1 MAISVSTWVW
11 EHSESRHGPRLV
23 LLKIADGMRAEAG
36 WAWPSVKELCEK
48 TKLTERA
55 VRAAISD
62 LEILGELEVQRNAGP
77 GGCSRYRIRATPRK
91 NCTCTFCTPPANFA
105 PPALSLLDGLE
116 GADFAGVDI
125 TGVQKTTLRG
135 ADSAP
140 GTVRK
145 TFSSKK
151 NAGDREP
158 QRDDVD
164 RICAHLVERIVANGS
179 KRPAITEAWK
189 REARLLLDADKRSE
203 EQVHKAID
211 WCQSN
216 RFWRSKIM
224 SMTKLRDKYDQLRL
238 DAETERDGPSGSN
251 GRSPS
256 RRGHQPY
263 RNPEDQS
270 AYDVGFTNDR

>member
-23 LLKIADGMRAEAG
+23 LLKIADSMRAEAG
-36 WAWPSVKELCEK
+36 WAWPSVRELCEK
-48 TKLTERA
+48 TKLAERA
-55 VRAAISD
+55 VRAAISE

-91 NCTCTFCTPPANFA
+91 NCTCIFCTPPAISA
-105 PPALSLLDGLE
+105 PPTLSLLDGLE
-116 GADFAGVDI
+116 GADIAGAENA
-125 TGVQKTTLRG
+125 GVQKTTLSG

-145 TFSSKK
+145 TSSKK

-179 KRPAITEAWK
+179 KRPAITETWK
-189 REARLLLDADKRSE
+189 REARLLLDADKRTE

-216 RFWRSKIM
+216 RFWCGKVM
-224 SMTKLRDKYDQLRL
+224 SMTKLRDKFDQLRL
-238 DAETERDGPSGSN
+238 DAAAEREKGNGTN
-251 GRSPS
+251 GRSPRS
-256 RRGHQPY
+256 RQQEPPVDPRDEWKY
-263 RNPEDQS
+263 NRS
-270 AYDVGFTNDR
+270 